1 MSKLSNCLYMIELLH
16 ARGKM
21 RISELA
27 ELLEVKERMV
37 RIYRDDIEM
46 AGIKIETTKGRY
58 GGYSFQIH
66 RYFLLKICLNKS

>member
-1 MSKLSNCLYMIELLH
+1 MIELLH

-21 RISELA
+21 KISELA

-46 AGIKIETTKGRY
+46 AGIKIDTTKGRD
-58 GGYSFQIH
+58 GGYS
-66 RYFLLKICLNKS
+66 LSNTS

>member
-46 AGIKIETTKGRY
+46 AGTVVILFR
-58 GGYSFQIH
+58 IH